1 MAEDHANLDAYTPVD
16 MATRVEAGGV
26 AKANLDMATI
36 LALAILAGAFIA
48 LGANFATIVLTDTGV
63 GYGLSR
69 LAGGLVFSLGLILVL
84 VGGAE
89 LFTGN
94 ILMVMAWASGKV
106 STLQL
111 LRNWALVYAGNFIG
125 ALATAAG
132 VYVSQQWAFGGYRV
146 GATAL
151 TMANAKVEYD
161 FLAAFMLG
169 VFCNAL
175 VCLAVWLSFSARTTT
190 DKILA
195 IIPPITAFVAVGFEH
210 SIANMYFIPLGL
222 WLRNNSPVLEMAGKG
237 PEQLADLTWMGFFGS
252 NLLPVT
258 LGNLVG
264 GGVLVAAAYWF
275 VYLRRRP
282 DNRFAQLWGRVRLAQ
297 ARQYRSEASEDA
309 GDVRAPHRK
318 P

>member
-1 MAEDHANLDAYTPVD
+1 MAA
-16 MATRVEAGGV
+16 RVEAGGV
-26 AKANLDMATI
+26 AKAHLDMATV
-36 LALAILAGAFIA
+36 LALAVLAGAFIA
-48 LGANFATIVLTDTGV
+48 LGANFATIVLTDTRV

-106 STLQL
+106 STLRL

-125 ALATAAG
+125 ALATAVG
-132 VYVSQQWAFGGYRV
+132 VYVSRQWALDGYRV

-151 TMANAKVEYD
+151 TIAHAKLQYR

-195 IIPPITAFVAVGFEH
+195 IVPPITAFVAVGFEH

-222 WLRNNSPVLEMAGKG
+222 WVRADARVLEMASTA
-237 PEQLADLTWMGFFGS
+237 PEQFADLTWRGFVGRS
-252 NLLPVT
+252 LLPVT

-264 GGVLVAAAYWF
+264 GGVLVAAVYWF

-282 DNRFAQLWGRVRLAQ
+282 ANRFVQLWERLHPLQ
-297 ARQYRSEASEDA
+297 APDWRSVGSA
-309 GDVRAPHRK
+309 GGGEVG
-318 P
+318 

>member
-1 MAEDHANLDAYTPVD
+1 MAA
-16 MATRVEAGGV
+16 RVEAGGV
-26 AKANLDMATI
+26 AKANLDVATI
-36 LALAILAGAFIA
+36 LALAVLAGAFIA
-48 LGANFATIVLTDTGV
+48 LGANFATIVLTDTGL

-106 STLQL
+106 STLRL

-125 ALATAAG
+125 ALATAVG
-132 VYVSQQWAFGGYRV
+132 VYLSRQWAFNGYRV

-151 TMANAKVEYD
+151 DIAHTKVQYD

-222 WLRNNSPVLEMAGKG
+222 WLRDNSRVLEMAGKA
-237 PEQLADLTWMGFFGS
+237 PEQFADLTWMEFFGS

-264 GGVLVAAAYWF
+264 GGVLVAAVYWF

-282 DNRFAQLWGRVRLAQ
+282 ANRFVQLWERLRPLRAPE
-297 ARQYRSEASEDA
+297 RWSEASDDA
-309 GDVRAPHRK
+309 GGVKSPHRER
-318 P
+318 

>member
-1 MAEDHANLDAYTPVD
+1 MAA
-16 MATRVEAGGV
+16 RVEAGGV
-26 AKANLDMATI
+26 AKANLDTATV
-36 LALAILAGAFIA
+36 LALAVLAGAFIA
-48 LGANFATIVLTDTGV
+48 LGANFATIVLTDTGL

-106 STLQL
+106 STPRL
-111 LRNWALVYAGNFIG
+111 LRNWALVYAGNFMG
-125 ALATAAG
+125 ALATAVG
-132 VYVSQQWAFGGYRV
+132 VYVSRQWAFAGYRV

-151 TMANAKVEYD
+151 MIAHTKVQYD

-195 IIPPITAFVAVGFEH
+195 IVPPITAFVAVGFEH

-222 WLRNNSPVLEMAGKG
+222 WLRADARVLEMAGRA
-237 PEQLADLTWMGFFGS
+237 PEQFADLTWAGFFGS

-264 GGVLVAAAYWF
+264 GGVLVAA
-275 VYLRRRP
+275 V
-282 DNRFAQLWGRVRLAQ
+282 
-297 ARQYRSEASEDA
+297 
-309 GDVRAPHRK
+309 
-318 P
+318 

>member
-1 MAEDHANLDAYTPVD
+1 MAEDHANLDAYAPVD
-16 MATRVEAGGV
+16 MAARVEAGGV
-26 AKANLDMATI
+26 AKANFDTATI
-36 LALAILAGAFIA
+36 VALAVLGGAFIA
-48 LGANFATIVLTDTGV
+48 LGANFATIVLTDTGL

-106 STLQL
+106 STPKL
-111 LRNWALVYAGNFIG
+111 LRNWALVYTGNFIG
-125 ALATAAG
+125 ALATAFG
-132 VYVSQQWAFGGYRV
+132 VYLSRQWAFNGYRV

-151 TMANAKVEYD
+151 AIADTKVQYD

-195 IIPPITAFVAVGFEH
+195 IMPPISAFVAVGFEH

-222 WLRNNSPVLEMAGKG
+222 WLRGDARVLEVAGG
-237 PEQLADLTWMGFFGS
+237 ASERFADLTWVGFLWN

-282 DNRFAQLWGRVRLAQ
+282 ANRFVQFWERVNPLRTAE
-297 ARQYRSEASEDA
+297 RWSGTSDDKK
-309 GDVRAPHRK
+309 G
-318 P
+318 

>member
-1 MAEDHANLDAYTPVD
+1 MMDEPVGLDAYAPAD
-16 MATRVEAGGV
+16 MAARVEAGGV
-26 AKANLDMATI
+26 AKANLDTATV
-36 LALAILAGAFIA
+36 LALAVLAGAFIA
-48 LGANFATIVLTDTGV
+48 LGANFATIVLTDSGS

-111 LRNWALVYAGNFIG
+111 LRNWAVVYAGNFIG
-125 ALATAAG
+125 ALATAGG
-132 VYVSQQWAFGGYRV
+132 VYLSHQWTFAGYRV

-151 TMANAKVEYD
+151 TIAHAKVQYD
-161 FLAAFMLG
+161 FVAAFILG

-195 IIPPITAFVAVGFEH
+195 IIPPIAAFVAVGFEH

-222 WLRNNSPVLEMAGKG
+222 WLRADARVLEMAGRL
-237 PEQLADLTWMGFFGS
+237 PEQVSDLTWMGFFGT

-264 GGVLVAAAYWF
+264 GGVLVAAVYWF

-282 DNRFAQLWGRVRLAQ
+282 ANRFVQLWDRW
-297 ARQYRSEASEDA
+297 
-309 GDVRAPHRK
+309 RAPKRLSANPRQPTAEK
-318 P
+318 Q